1 MIYVSVLAGFVL
13 LLAGGEVLVRGGV
26 ALARHLG
33 VSPLLVGLTVVAFGT
48 SAPELVIC
56 LIAALEGAPAI
67 AVGNVVGSNIANI
80 LLIVG
85 VSALIYPI
93 AVSRRSIKRD
103 GTVVVISALLFS
115 LLAMTGV
122 LGFWHGLV
130 MVISLLLYLAY
141 SYVSDKRDSEAA
153 AAIEREIEEMG
164 PAAEPVW
171 KSLMLLGFGLGAVIW
186 GSDLLVDGAVAAA
199 RDFGISE
206 AVIGLT
212 LIAIGTSL
220 PELATGVVAA
230 YRKHSDLAFGNVVG
244 SNIFN
249 TIGVMG
255 VVAVATPVEVPSQ
268 IVHFD
273 LWVMLGVTLAF
284 MGGAYLLRRV
294 GRLTALVYLL
304 GYGAYVAAQFLGMSG
319 LQAHTG

>member
-1 MIYVSVLAGFVL
+1 MIYVSVLAGFAL

-26 ALARHLG
+26 TLARHWG

-85 VSALIYPI
+85 ISALIYPI
-93 AVSRRSIKRD
+93 AVSRKALKRD
-103 GTVVVISALLFS
+103 GTVVVVATILFS

-122 LGFWHGLV
+122 LGLWHGV
-130 MVISLLLYLAY
+130 IMVTGLLLYLTY
-141 SYVSDKRDSEAA
+141 SYVSDKRDPATA
-153 AAIEREIEEMG
+153 AAIEKEIDEMG
-164 PAAEPVW
+164 PADGPIW
-171 KSLMLLGFGLGAVIW
+171 KPLLQLAFGLGAVIW
-186 GSDLLVDGAVAAA
+186 GSDLLVDGAVGAA
-199 RDFGISE
+199 RQFGVSE

-212 LIAIGTSL
+212 LIAVGTSL

-230 YRKHSDLAFGNVVG
+230 YRKHSDLALGNVVG

-249 TIGVMG
+249 VVGVMG
-255 VVAVATPVEVPSQ
+255 VVALVTPVDVPAE
-268 IVHFD
+268 IVNFD
-273 LWVMLGVTLAF
+273 LWFMLGVTIIF
-284 MGGAYLLRRV
+284 MAGAWFLRKI
-294 GRLTALVYLL
+294 GRLQALVYLL
-304 GYGAYVAAQFLGMSG
+304 AYGSYVAAQFLGMSG